1 MHIVA
6 AGVHTAVLRAKGQV
20 GLLGDAQRIHIR
32 TQQDAGPGIRTGDFR
47 SDASCELLRL
57 VPHFAQPAG
66 NVFPG
71 ARQVGAGLRGGV
83 ESASVA
89 DHRLAERFGLR
100 KNFLC

>member
-1 MHIVA
+1 MQVPVSEPVISAVMPP
-6 AGVHTAVLRAKGQV
+6 AGY
-20 GLLGDAQRIHIR
+20 
-32 TQQDAGPGIRTGDFR
+32 
-47 SDASCELLRL
+47 LLRL